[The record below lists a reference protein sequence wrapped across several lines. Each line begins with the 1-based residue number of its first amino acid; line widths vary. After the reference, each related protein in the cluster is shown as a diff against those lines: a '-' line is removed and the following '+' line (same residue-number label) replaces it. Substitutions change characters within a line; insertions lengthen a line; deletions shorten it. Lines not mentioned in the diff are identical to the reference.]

1 MVGGARGKERKSHGK
16 DTARKGW
23 FTLLSRWKEGQRAG
37 NVRSGTKAER
47 LISKLRISICGDQYL
62 RRLAVSAAQHILGPF
77 GGRQRAA
84 RARTTSRPGGRTAKA
99 KKRARGR
106 RVKARRIASYAL
118 EIREPYEFF
127 PTMA

>member
-1 MVGGARGKERKSHGK
+1 MRGPIPETPGGERRAAYSE
-16 DTARKGW
+16 
-23 FTLLSRWKEGQRAG
+23 TLR
-37 NVRSGTKAER
+37 
-47 LISKLRISICGDQYL
+47 
-62 RRLAVSAAQHILGPF
+62 
-77 GGRQRAA
+77 GRQRAA